1 MCKFSFFKSAH
12 PVSFSSAPSR
22 SLHSLAPHFFL
33 PSPLFLILLPSSFI
47 LHPSFLSPTL
57 SKKPHKRIPHFH
69 QWSNFHPSNSS
80 FTSPSEYSH
89 IYRCETI
96 HSCPSFSFSFRPF
109 SLFWTTFPLSALRNL
124 STKIHVTFY
133 FSIRFKINPPVF
145 LLQNGKLFR
154 FRIKKSFPFWI
165 TFSFAKLWNLYI
177 TSNNFSNFFL

>member
-1 MCKFSFFKSAH
+1 MCKFSFSSLLIPSPFLQPPLSPFILLPH
-12 PVSFSSAPSR
+12 ISFSP
-22 SLHSLAPHFFL
+22 
-33 PSPLFLILLPSSFI
+33 LPSSFI
-47 LHPSFLSPTL
+47 LRSSPL
-57 SKKPHKRIPHFH
+57 PYPKKPHKRIPHFH

-177 TSNNFSNFFL
+177 TSNNSSNFFL